1 MQAVT
6 TTMTNQPALKLEKL
20 SKRFGADYVVQ
31 GIDLEVRHGETVALL
46 GPSGC
51 GKSTTLRMVAGLE
64 RPSEGGITCEG
75 RVISSAA
82 EGVFLPPEQRQ
93 VGMVFQAYAL
103 WPHKTVFENVAYPLQ
118 LRRMSTAVVRKK
130 VLEALA
136 LVGLAELES
145 RPVPRLS
152 GGQQQRVA
160 LARALVYE
168 PSILLLDEP
177 FSNLDTKLRTQL
189 RLELK
194 ELQKKIRLT
203 TLFVT
208 HDQVEALSIAD
219 RVVIM
224 NRGRIEEINTPRNVY
239 ENSSTRFVRDFLGKV
254 VTLRAV
260 VLAREPGAVR
270 LGLGDQAGADR
281 TQALVV
287 PGGPEVVREG
297 ELVEVAARP
306 EDVRVA
312 ASPAELPAHNVLEGR
327 IETLLFVG
335 SGFECKIRVGGQ
347 TVLLELPRSVA
358 WAEGQSVYIH
368 LPPQA
373 TRVWSLA
380 DADAA
385 DAVPARA
392 GAKPAAA
399 VAVAVA

>member
-1 MQAVT
+1 MHAVT
-6 TTMTNQPALKLEKL
+6 TTTTNAPALKLEQV
-20 SKRFGADYVVQ
+20 SKRFGPDYVVE
-31 GIDLEVRHGETVALL
+31 GIDLELARGETVALL

-64 RPSEGGITCEG
+64 RPSEGVITCEG

-82 EGVFLPPEQRQ
+82 QGVFLPPEQRK

-118 LRRMSTAVVRKK
+118 LRGMAGAVIRRK

-168 PSILLLDEP
+168 PTLLLLDEP

-189 RLELK
+189 RLELR

-224 NRGRIEEINTPRNVY
+224 NRGRIEEIGTPRKVY
-239 ENSSTRFVRDFLGKV
+239 EHSSTRFVRDFLGKV
-254 VTLRAV
+254 VTFRAV
-260 VLAREPGAVR
+260 VLASGQGEVQ
-270 LGLGDQAGADR
+270 LGVGDETRADR
-281 TQALVV
+281 AQPLTA
-287 PGGPEVVREG
+287 PHGAAPARAGD
-297 ELVEVAARP
+297 LVEIAARP

-312 ASPAELPAHNVLEGR
+312 ASRAELPAHNVLEGR

-335 SGFECKIRVGGQ
+335 SGFECKIRVGVQ
-347 TVLLELPRSVA
+347 SVLLELPRSVA
-358 WAEGQSVYIH
+358 WAEGQPVFVH
-368 LPPQA
+368 LPPLA
-373 TRVWSLA
+373 TRVWPLA
-380 DADAA
+380 DAAP
-385 DAVPARA
+385 AVPGCAA
-392 GAKPAAA
+392 AKPAAA
-399 VAVAVA
+399 VAVA

>member
-1 MQAVT
+1 
-6 TTMTNQPALKLEKL
+6 
-20 SKRFGADYVVQ
+20 
-31 GIDLEVRHGETVALL
+31 
-46 GPSGC
+46 
-51 GKSTTLRMVAGLE
+51 
-64 RPSEGGITCEG
+64 
-75 RVISSAA
+75 
-82 EGVFLPPEQRQ
+82 
-93 VGMVFQAYAL
+93 MVFQAYAL

-118 LRRMSTAVVRKK
+118 LRRLSAAVVRKK

-239 ENSSTRFVRDFLGKV
+239 EHSSTRFVRDFLGKV
-254 VTLRAV
+254 VTLGGL

-270 LGLGDQAGADR
+270 LGLGDEAGAGADR
-281 TQALVV
+281 RQALAV
-287 PGGPEVVREG
+287 PCGPEAVREG

-358 WAEGQSVYIH
+358 WAEGQAVYIH

-380 DADAA
+380 DAAA
-385 DAVPARA
+385 AVPACA

-399 VAVAVA
+399 VAVA